1 MLAYFSFGS
10 NVGDRGQHL
19 ARGVTIVAGTDP
31 FRVSSVFE
39 TEPVGGV
46 AQDDFWNLVLEIDTV
61 ASPRELLE
69 RARIAEIARGRVRDV
84 HWGPRT
90 LDVDVLLVGELK
102 SSDPAILVPHP
113 RLYERRFVLAPLREL
128 NRLLVSDEQLEA
140 STGVVRNIGTL
151 ATLR

>member
-1 MLAYFSFGS
+1 
-10 NVGDRGQHL
+10 
-19 ARGVTIVAGTDP
+19 
-31 FRVSSVFE
+31 VFE

-46 AQDDFWNLVLEIDTV
+46 SQEDFWNLVMEIETV

-90 LDVDVLLVGELK
+90 LDVDVLLVGELR
-102 SSDPAILVPHP
+102 STDPSILVPHP
-113 RLYERRFVLAPLREL
+113 LLYQRRFVLAPLREL
-128 NRLLVSDEQLEA
+128 NPLLVSDEQLEA
-140 STGVVRNIGTL
+140 STGAVRNIGTL